1 MLLADSYDVR
11 IIPRDGMGQIND
23 DWHATVTR
31 RSDGKQLVFIA
42 RYRWL
47 IDWKT
52 RREALDR
59 HYRYAD
65 KRDAKMARVEERIR

>member
-1 MLLADSYDVR
+1 MSDGLYDVR
-11 IIPRDGMGQIND
+11 IVPRDGAGQIND

-31 RSDGKQLVFIA
+31 RSDGKEMLFIA

-47 IDWKT
+47 IEWKT

-59 HYRYAD
+59 HYRVRD
-65 KRDAKMARVEERIR
+65 RHDAKMARVEDGVR